1 MSRKSRRNRPEQG
14 ADTASNSPPT
24 QAGRTSRRGLVV
36 GGLAAALVIAAIAM
50 LFSGKNTRDTQQ
62 ASADTAA
69 ALASE
74 HSPTLGPP
82 DARVHIVEFLD
93 PACETCAQF
102 YPVVKQL
109 LAEHPQ
115 QIRLS
120 VRHVAFHEGAEYVVR
135 LLEASRR
142 QDRYWQTLEALLG
155 TQAQWAPHHTVD
167 PALALQA
174 ASAAGLNLQQ
184 LISDMNSPEVTGR
197 VQRDRQDA
205 MTLQVVATPEFI
217 VNGRRLPSFGL
228 QQLLGL
234 VEEELR

>member
-1 MSRKSRRNRPEQG
+1 MSRKSRRNRPDPG

-24 QAGRTSRRGLVV
+24 QAGRTRRRSLVV
-36 GGLAAALVIAAIAM
+36 GALAAALVIAAIAM

-102 YPVVKQL
+102 YPIVKQL

-120 VRHVAFHEGAEYVVR
+120 VRHVAFHEGADYVVR

-155 TQAQWAPHHTVD
+155 SQAHWAPHHTVD

-184 LISDMNSPEVTGR
+184 LISDKDSPEVTER

-205 MTLQVVATPEFI
+205 MTLKVTATPEFI

>member
-1 MSRKSRRNRPEQG
+1 MSRKSRRNRPDSG
-14 ADTASNSPPT
+14 TDTVSNVPPT
-24 QAGRTSRRGLVV
+24 QAGRASRRSLIIG
-36 GGLAAALVIAAIAM
+36 ALVAVVVIGAIAM
-50 LFSGKNTRDTQQ
+50 LFSGKNTRDSQP
-62 ASADTAA
+62 AAADATA

-74 HSPTLGPP
+74 HSPTLGPA

-102 YPVVKQL
+102 YPIVKQL

-135 LLEASRR
+135 LLEASRL

-184 LISDMNSPEVTGR
+184 LISDMNSPEVTER

-205 MTLQVVATPEFI
+205 MALKVTATPEFI
-217 VNGRRLPSFGL
+217 VNGRRLPSFGR

>member
-1 MSRKSRRNRPEQG
+1 MSRKSRRNRPDPG
-14 ADTASNSPPT
+14 ADTAPT
-24 QAGRTSRRGLVV
+24 TPARQAGQASRRGLVV
-36 GGLAAALVIAAIAM
+36 GALVAALVIGAIVM
-50 LFSGKNTRDTQQ
+50 LFSGKNIRDPQP
-62 ASADTAA
+62 AAADTAA

-74 HSPTLGPP
+74 HAPTLGPP
-82 DARVHIVEFLD
+82 GAQVHIVEFLD

-135 LLEASRR
+135 LLEASRL

-155 TQAQWAPHHTVD
+155 TQSQWAPHHTVD

-174 ASAAGLNLQQ
+174 AAGAGLNLQQ
-184 LISDMNSPEVTGR
+184 LMNDMNSPEVTER
-197 VQRDRQDA
+197 LERDRRDA
-205 MTLQVVATPEFI
+205 MALKVTATPEFI